1 MLEELFDVFFSTTWK
16 IVNQLQGSLNLPIA
30 GDIPFETMTIGVVA
44 VEEFPI
50 SRYRQRI
57 ENYMTSEDG
66 DDVLFNLFIQ
76 GTTLA
81 AIFNEQE
88 IEERFADQDNGIEY
102 RGFIIFSDYNIQ
114 LPAVDG
120 ENDITFIDG
129 NMYVY
134 LSPRPTLPCIR
145 YQCIAL

>member
-1 MLEELFDVFFSTTWK
+1 
-16 IVNQLQGSLNLPIA
+16 
-30 GDIPFETMTIGVVA
+30 MTIGVVA

-57 ENYMTSEDG
+57 ENYMRSEDG
-66 DDVLFNLFIQ
+66 DDVFFNLFIQ
-76 GTTLA
+76 GTPLS

-88 IEERFADQDNGIEY
+88 IEERFADKDKGIMY

-120 ENDITFIDG
+120 ENDITLIDG

-134 LSPRPTLPCIR
+134 LSPRLAQPTSHSAL
-145 YQCIAL
+145 YQISM